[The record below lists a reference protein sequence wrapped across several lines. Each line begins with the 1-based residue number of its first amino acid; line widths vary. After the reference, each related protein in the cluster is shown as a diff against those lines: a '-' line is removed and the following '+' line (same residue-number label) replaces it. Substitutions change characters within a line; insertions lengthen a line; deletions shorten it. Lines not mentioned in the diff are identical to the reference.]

1 MREIGEEL
9 GCVVDVTGAL
19 DGTSAIAADLQLRV
33 VTARLAQGDPVPREH
48 DAVRWLRADELDE
61 VTWAEADVPFLDPL
75 RDLHGTTADARAS
88 SSTRTTRERCV
99 ARLLRD
105 GFDAT
110 CEREPFAGED
120 DDEDHPWVVATDAP
134 VVMLELLVEEYD
146 GWLEPDELPPPPT
159 PLVLP
164 TPHAG

>member
-1 MREIGEEL
+1 MMRG
-9 GCVVDVTGAL
+9 VFF
-19 DGTSAIAADLQLRV
+19 
-33 VTARLAQGDPVPREH
+33 
-48 DAVRWLRADELDE
+48 DED
-61 VTWAEADVPFLDPL
+61 
-75 RDLHGTTADARAS
+75 HARAV
-88 SSTRTTRERCV
+88 V

-120 DDEDHPWVVATDAP
+120 DDEDHPWVVSSDAP

-146 GWLEPDELPPPPT
+146 GWLEPEEPPAPTT

-164 TPHAG
+164 TAPRRVKRNL